1 MTALHPPPPSPLPA
15 PLAALSPADVLLRLR
30 AVGAPGV
37 ALLESLGPVVEYGR
51 YSFLSAW
58 PVRVQEGVPERPA
71 GNALFPAWLGGL
83 KYEAASAF
91 GLDTHPPDGR
101 AGWWGLYPSGL
112 VWDRAAGTLEVVGEA
127 EHVDWGAVLTGEGA
141 SPPTLRAGTFGADD
155 VDYPAGVRAVQE
167 LIRAGEV
174 YQVNLS
180 RGVRARAEGDPLA
193 AYLRLREVNPSPF
206 MAFLDLGDEAV
217 VSCSPERLVLWA
229 GDELSARPI
238 AGTRRRGETPEEDA
252 AFERELRNDPK
263 ERAEH
268 TMLVDLVRHDL
279 GRVAAP
285 GTVTVPDFG
294 LVERYSH
301 VMHLVSEVR
310 ARAREGLTV
319 AELLAATFPGGT
331 ITGAPKQRV
340 MTAIRDLEP
349 GPRGWYT
356 GGVGIVS
363 GARVDVNILIRT
375 AGFSRQ
381 LPATGSQPD
390 ELAAGGWPL
399 EAPTWTVTVRAGGG
413 TVIDADPRRE
423 AQETVH
429 KAQALLAVLAGQP
442 GRAPQP
448 PAPPVPGRPWAPP
461 PAGTRT
467 GLRVLVLD
475 NRDSFTLNLVHDLL
489 ALGAEVDLRSQ
500 DESAGALL
508 ASRPDAVLVGP
519 GPGTPATSGP
529 TLELTRRCLAG
540 GVPLLGVCLGHQAL
554 GEVLGGR
561 VERAAPVHGR
571 PAAVRHAG
579 TDLFAGVADGAPFG
593 RYHSLVVRGLPEDL
607 VTARSE
613 DGEVMALHAPGRP
626 AWGVQ
631 FHPESVLSP
640 AGRVLLGNWL
650 RLSRD
655 WRGGEERG

>member
-1 MTALHPPPPSPLPA
+1 MTALPPLPA
-15 PLAALSPADVLLRLR
+15 SLAALSPADALLRLR
-30 AVGAPGV
+30 AAGAPGV

-51 YSFLSAW
+51 SSFLSAW
-58 PVRVQEGVPERPA
+58 PVRVQEELPERPT
-71 GNALFPAWLGGL
+71 GDGLFPAWLGGL
-83 KYEAASAF
+83 KYEAAGAF
-91 GLDTHPPDGR
+91 GLDTHAPDGR

-112 VWDRAAGTLEVVGEA
+112 VWDRAAGTLEAVGEA
-127 EHVDWGAVLTGEGA
+127 GHVDWAAVLAGEPA
-141 SPPTLRAGTFGADD
+141 PPPTLTVGPFGADD

-180 RGVRARAEGDPLA
+180 RGVRATAEGDPLA

-229 GDELSARPI
+229 EGEVAARPI
-238 AGTRRRGETPEEDA
+238 AGTRRRGDTPGEDA
-252 AFERELRNDPK
+252 ALERELRGDPK
-263 ERAEH
+263 ETAEH

-285 GTVTVPDFG
+285 GTVTVPDLG

-310 ARAREGLTV
+310 ARAREDLTV
-319 AELLAATFPGGT
+319 RGLLAATFPGGT
-331 ITGAPKQRV
+331 ITGAPKPRV

-356 GGVGIVS
+356 GGVGTVS

-375 AGFSRQ
+375 AGFTR
-381 LPATGSQPD
+381 TGQ
-390 ELAAGGWPL
+390 G
-399 EAPTWTVTVRAGGG
+399 WTVTVRAGGG

-442 GRAPQP
+442 GRPPQP

-489 ALGAEVDLRSQ
+489 ALGARVDLRTG

-519 GPGTPATSGP
+519 GPGTPATSGS
-529 TLELTRRCLAG
+529 TLELTRRCLEG
-540 GVPLLGVCLGHQAL
+540 DVPLLGVCLGHQAL

-579 TDLFAGVADGAPFG
+579 AGLFKGIADGAPFG
-593 RYHSLVVRGLPEDL
+593 RYHSLVVRGLPGEL

-613 DGEVMALHAPGRP
+613 DGEIMALEVPGRP

-650 RLSRD
+650 RLSREA
-655 WRGGEERG
+655 RG